1 MLKGLRAVAVVA
13 VFAFPAAGFAAGA
26 IAIDDVEGMEHHET
40 GFGTAIN
47 EDNADEAAG
56 VAMRQCRSTGNENC
70 RVVLRFKGCGAYA
83 VSSSHFGVGTGRTQR
98 AAERDALQ
106 GCGAGCRVAVSECE

>member
-1 MLKGLRAVAVVA
+1 MRNVFRVAAFVA

-26 IAIDDVEGMEHHET
+26 IAVDDVEGMEHHET

-47 EDNADEAAG
+47 EANGDEAAAA
-56 VAMRQCRSTGNENC
+56 AMRECRSTGNENC
-70 RVVLRFKGCGAYA
+70 RVVLRFNRCGAYA
-83 VSSSHFGVGTGRTQR
+83 VSTGHFGTGTGRTQR

-106 GCGAGCRVAVSECE
+106 GCGAGCRIAISQCE